1 MSRNIIAGLDLG
13 TTKVCAVIAEIEE
26 NRVNILGF
34 GVAPSE
40 GLNKGLVANI
50 NKTAAAVKIAMDQA
64 MNRAGIEIKELYV
77 GVAGEHIKSL
87 RHRNYVTISNSEHEI
102 TIEDIDRLKA
112 DIRSVPFPQDR
123 KILHIIP
130 EEYIIDGHTGFDD
143 PIGITGT
150 KLEALSHVV
159 LASIAAL
166 NNIKRSVE
174 RAGFVVKDYMLQ
186 PIASSLSVLEE
197 NEKDLGVCLIDI
209 GGGTTDIAVFH
220 NKSIRD
226 TSVIGI
232 AGNQVTNDIRE
243 TLGLVSSDAEKLK
256 IEHGYAIE
264 EAIIKEE
271 DIYIKRVGGRGNVKI
286 PVTLL
291 TQIINAR
298 MKELFQIINKEL
310 RDKKLKNRLIAGVVI
325 TGGGALLKGCD
336 ELAAQVFGLPA
347 RIGVPL
353 DLGIGL
359 SREIEKPEFATVAGL
374 IKPIPGTTNKPVQ
387 FVNFEDKIKT
397 ENKVEEPEVEEE
409 KTSKFSLKEQ
419 KEKLANGMP
428 KGLQS
433 LYGKFKKFINE
444 L

>member
-13 TTKVCAVIAEIEE
+13 TTKVCAVIAEIE
-26 NRVNILGF
+26 NNKVNILGF
-34 GVAPSE
+34 GVSQSE
-40 GLNKGLVANI
+40 GLTKGLVANI
-50 NKTAAAVKIAMDQA
+50 NKTAAAIKIAMDIA
-64 MNRAGIEIKELYV
+64 VNRAGVEVKELYV

-87 RHRNYVTISNSEHEI
+87 RYRNYVTISNSEHEI
-102 TIEDIDRLKA
+102 TEEDIERLKA
-112 DIRSVPFPQDR
+112 DIKTVSVPADR

-130 EEYIIDGHTGFDD
+130 EEYIIDGQGGFED

-150 KLEALSHVV
+150 KLEAVSHVV
-159 LASIAAL
+159 LASVAAL
-166 NNIKRSVE
+166 NNIKKSVE
-174 RAGFVVKDYMLQ
+174 RAGYFVKDYMLQ

-209 GGGTTDIAVFH
+209 GGGTTDIAVYH

-243 TLGLVSSDAEKLK
+243 TLGLVSSDAERLK
-256 IEHGYAIE
+256 IDHGYALE

-271 DIYIKRVGGRGNVKI
+271 DIYIRSVGGRGNVKI
-286 PVTLL
+286 PITLL

-298 MKELFQIINKEL
+298 MKELFQIIDKEL
-310 RDKKLKNRLIAGVVI
+310 RDKKLKSHLLAGVVI

-336 ELAAQVFGLPA
+336 ELAQSVFGFPA

-359 SREIEKPEFATVAGL
+359 SHEIEKPEFATVAGL
-374 IKPIPGTTNKPVQ
+374 IKPIPGVSNVTATFANY
-387 FVNFEDKIKT
+387 EDKSINNIELPT
-397 ENKVEEPEVEEE
+397 V
-409 KTSKFSLKEQ
+409 SK
-419 KEKLANGMP
+419 KEKLTEKKDKVKKELP
-428 KGLQS
+428 KTVQNV
-433 LYGKFKKFINE
+433 YDKIKKFINE